1 MSTSKI
7 LARKTLWAAIDAA
20 NATLSNAAYSGI
32 TTQTI
37 TAQSDAND
45 SVSNAALAQVDIDA
59 LELKND
65 IIASKAANNAD
76 AVVAQGSMPNTVKT
90 IKVVDAA
97 GAIIGYMP
105 VYATATLTYYYELR
119 TSRTR

>member
-105 VYATATLTYYYELR
+105 VYATATLT
-119 TSRTR
+119 